1 MNVKYQTKELWKIS
15 ESLFQDVISECL
27 NEGLTSFAP
36 LGASSDDFILY
47 TCFNKDVSRV
57 NRDRQLSVRLHN
69 SQLEML
75 LTDRNGRFMAHIK
88 FHKSLGVEFIAK
100 EFFRVFAIM
109 NQSLVK
115 STYEDMAENLT
126 THK

>member
-1 MNVKYQTKELWKIS
+1 MNIKYQTKELWKIS
-15 ESLFQDVISECL
+15 ESLFQDVISECI
-27 NEGLTSFAP
+27 NEGLSSFAL
-36 LGASSDDFILY
+36 LGATGDDFILY
-47 TCFNKDVSRV
+47 TCFDKDVSRV

-69 SQLEML
+69 SEVGML

-100 EFFRVFAIM
+100 EFFRVYAIM

-115 STYEDMAENLT
+115 STEEDMVSSQ
-126 THK
+126 K

>member
-15 ESLFQDVISECL
+15 EQLFQDVISECIS
-27 NEGLTSFAP
+27 EGLSSFAP
-36 LGASSDDFILY
+36 LGASGNDFILY
-47 TCFNKDVSRV
+47 TCFDKDVSRV

-69 SQLEML
+69 SEVGML
-75 LTDRNGRFMAHIK
+75 LTDRNGRFVANIK
-88 FHKSLGVEFIAK
+88 FHKSLGSEFIAK

-115 STYEDMAENLT
+115 STDEDMAENLT